1 MVSKRDQDEK
11 EGEEKEAEGRTKTT
25 GLGRGKEF
33 RSSSATI
40 RATISA
46 RKALRH
52 YILGVRN

>member
-11 EGEEKEAEGRTKTT
+11 EEEKGAEGRVRAA
-25 GLGRGKEF
+25 GLGREEF

-52 YILGVRN
+52 YILGVQN